1 MNIGIHG
8 LNSAKVL
15 YLNKLQYVIHA
26 GEKKTASK

>member
-8 LNSAKVL
+8 LNSANVV
-15 YLNKLQYVIHA
+15 YLNKYVIHA